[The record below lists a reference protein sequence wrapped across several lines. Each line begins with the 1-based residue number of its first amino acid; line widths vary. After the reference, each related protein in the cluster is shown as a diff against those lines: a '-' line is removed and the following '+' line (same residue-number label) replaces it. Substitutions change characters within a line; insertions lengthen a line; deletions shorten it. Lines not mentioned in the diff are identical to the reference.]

1 MQDQAKRMKYIRM
14 KTFKKGTEER
24 EDLLVAYQN
33 WAVKVA
39 QEKEKRLQEVI
50 EERRRKLKEEYFKEQ
65 AKKQRKKGFLGIK
78 NLVKKHI
85 TELKTTNTALVN
97 SESEPQIQQPQEGQ
111 QESGGDQKEIN
122 VQRRQAFISPQNQ
135 ESQDQP
141 NKEGDKT
148 QGDSDAMV
156 LEEDIESPVDGFIDR
171 RMKKKGQKNETDE
184 LRLGVMPHQNG
195 KSCMIHAIVYYIA
208 LFFL

>member
-97 SESEPQIQQPQEGQ
+97 SESEPQIQQPQEVNRNL
-111 QESGGDQKEIN
+111 EATKRKLMYSVDKRSFHHKTKNHKISLIKREIKLK
-122 VQRRQAFISPQNQ
+122 VIVMLWSWKRIL
-135 ESQDQP
+135 
-141 NKEGDKT
+141 K
-148 QGDSDAMV
+148 V
-156 LEEDIESPVDGFIDR
+156 L
-171 RMKKKGQKNETDE
+171 
-184 LRLGVMPHQNG
+184 
-195 KSCMIHAIVYYIA
+195 
-208 LFFL
+208 